1 MESDARYYRRRACEE
16 LSAADRAVTLAAR
29 NRRLQLVGL
38 YLDKLREMDEPS
50 PFSELELKRRLAG
63 QKPLVA
69 WQEPERE
76 SQLA

>member
-16 LSAADRAVTLAAR
+16 LSAADRAVTSAAR
-29 NRRLQLVGL
+29 DRRLQLVGL

-50 PFSELELKRRLAG
+50 PINERELMRRLTG
-63 QKPLVA
+63 SQPVVA
-69 WQEPERE
+69 WRPEVRE